1 MIRAS
6 GKTMR
11 SCGENLEVLLIELNY
26 FKYITN
32 GDLRMQN
39 GNSGELRL
47 TSCMSS
53 SEVGLYELAADVLSM
68 LVQWRKWSTL
78 TE

>member
-11 SCGENLEVLLIELNY
+11 SCGENLKCCGLNY
-26 FKYITN
+26 FKCITN

-53 SEVGLYELAADVLSM
+53 SEVGLYELAADVLSV

>member
-11 SCGENLEVLLIELNY
+11 SCGENLKCCGLNY
-26 FKYITN
+26 FKYIPN

-53 SEVGLYELAADVLSM
+53 SEVGLYELAADVLSV